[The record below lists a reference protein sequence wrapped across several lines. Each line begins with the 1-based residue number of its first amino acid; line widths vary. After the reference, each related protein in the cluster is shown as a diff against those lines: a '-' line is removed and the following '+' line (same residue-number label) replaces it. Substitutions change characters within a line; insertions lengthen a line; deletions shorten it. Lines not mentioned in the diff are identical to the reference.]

1 MDDTDNL
8 TSFDKFLSIQ
18 QEIAAILSNTDWYN
32 TKPLGQLQAVWRE
45 IRTIRE
51 SQQDQIKN
59 LMKAWQD
66 YEHDEASKT
75 TCGQDA
81 AHILSQEES
90 VQGEVTQAK
99 QSLIKAKEEHK
110 DVQQKLEVSKA
121 ELDKLVQDREVVE
134 KQTTQSLPKAR
145 YDVNLYMNV
154 TNIRWQFDSEPEEIK
169 GFVCNKNDVKPFS
182 LNSKQVSK
190 FFISNYLWDLIEEDW

>member
-1 MDDTDNL
+1 MDEGENL
-8 TSFDKFLSIQ
+8 TSFNNFLSIQ
-18 QEIAAILSNTDWYN
+18 QEIAAILSNTDWNN
-32 TKPLGQLQAVWRE
+32 TKPLGKLQAVWRE

-51 SQQDQIKN
+51 SQQDQIKE
-59 LMKAWQD
+59 LIKAWQT
-66 YEHDEASKT
+66 YEHDVAGKT

-81 AHILSQEES
+81 AQILSQEEA

-99 QSLIKAKEEHK
+99 QSLSRAKEEYE
-110 DVQQKLEVSKA
+110 DVQQKIETSKA
-121 ELDKLVQDREVVE
+121 ELNQLVQEREVVE

-145 YDVNLYMNV
+145 YDVNLYMNI
-154 TNIRWQFDSEPEEIK
+154 TNIRWQFDSEPEEVK

>member
-1 MDDTDNL
+1 MDDTENL
-8 TSFDKFLSIQ
+8 TSFNKFLSIQ
-18 QEIAAILSNTDWYN
+18 QEIAAILSNTDWNN
-32 TKPLGQLQAVWRE
+32 TKPLGQLQTVWKE

-51 SQQDQIKN
+51 SQQDQIKR
-59 LMKAWQD
+59 LVKAWQD
-66 YEHDEASKT
+66 YEHVEASKT

-81 AHILSQEES
+81 AQILSQEES

-99 QSLIKAKEEHK
+99 QSLIRSKEEYE
-110 DVQQKLEVSKA
+110 DVQQKLETSKS
-121 ELDKLVQDREVVE
+121 ELNQLLKDREVVE

-145 YDVNLYMNV
+145 YDVNLYMNI
-154 TNIRWQFDSEPEEIK
+154 TNIRWQFDSDPEEVK